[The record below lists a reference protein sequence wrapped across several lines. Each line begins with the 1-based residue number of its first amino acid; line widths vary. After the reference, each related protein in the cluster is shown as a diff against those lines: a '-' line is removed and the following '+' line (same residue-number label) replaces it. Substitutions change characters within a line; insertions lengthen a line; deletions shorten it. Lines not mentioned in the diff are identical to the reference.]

1 MYCHHCEHRWTYF
14 MNKPEKEVKCPKCGK
29 KSTTKGQLVLIN
41 IKLLKKDEDPRSFMN
56 RLHANVS

>member
-1 MYCHHCEHRWTYF
+1 
-14 MNKPEKEVKCPKCGK
+14 MNMPEKKVKCPKCGN